1 MALSNTLAGRVGTK
15 RLVTPGRY
23 TWVGFGAA
31 ASKDSLLAEVPQQ
44 LELMAARLQ
53 NGENIY
59 AVLESGSRASGQFGK
74 TLGRVSLRLQLGESL
89 DAALEAMARE
99 GSSVFVAEVSNKL
112 RAGISK
118 GTPMS
123 KQLLLMADS
132 ARTQF
137 RVQQLKAAGRNELR
151 MLIPLVFVI
160 LPVTVAFA
168 VLPSLGLIQM
178 GF

>member
-1 MALSNTLAGRVGTK
+1 MVLSKSLDK
-15 RLVTPGRY
+15 RLNFRPLSTPGRY
-23 TWVGFGAA
+23 TWIGLARPVA
-31 ASKDSLLAEVPQQ
+31 KDSLLSEVPLQ

-59 AVLESGSRASGQFGK
+59 SVLESGSRASGKFGMA
-74 TLGRVSLRLQLGESL
+74 LGRVSLRLRLGESL

-99 GSSVFVAEVSNKL
+99 EASPLVTELSNKL

-123 KQLLLMADS
+123 KQLILMADS

-151 MLIPLVFVI
+151 MLVPLVFVI

-168 VLPSLGLIQM
+168 VLPSLGLIQVL
-178 GF
+178 